1 MTSRKDK
8 ISKDTIEVIGN
19 VRGNLAQ
26 ATEDKKARPI
36 ATQEDKEAR
45 EATGR
50 TQGKK
55 GCRAKRINFAFWTD
69 TYDYVNTMARV
80 EGYSIAKFVN
90 IKLLELMEQD
100 KKYKKLKAVLEEKED
115 DEEKD
120 T

>member
-1 MTSRKDK
+1 MARGK
-8 ISKDTIEVIGN
+8 ISNTTIQVIGN
-19 VRGNLAQ
+19 VRGDLAQ
-26 ATEDKKARPI
+26 ATDEKKARPV
-36 ATQEDKEAR
+36 ATQEDKEVR

-90 IKLLELMEQD
+90 TKLLELMAKD
-100 KKYKKLKAVLEEKED
+100 KKYKRIKEVLNND
-115 DEEKD
+115 DMETD
-120 T
+120 

>member
-1 MTSRKDK
+1 MASKK
-8 ISKDTIEVIGN
+8 NNISSDTIQVIGN
-19 VRGNLAQ
+19 VRGNIAQ

-90 IKLLELMEQD
+90 IKLLELMEKD
-100 KKYKKLKAVLEEKED
+100 AKYKKIKAVLEERD
-115 DEEKD
+115 NGEEE

>member
-1 MTSRKDK
+1 MARGK
-8 ISKDTIEVIGN
+8 ISNTTIQVIGN
-19 VRGNLAQ
+19 VRGDLAQ
-26 ATEDKKARPI
+26 ATDEKKARPI

-90 IKLLELMEQD
+90 IKLLELMAKD
-100 KKYKKLKAVLEEKED
+100 KKYKRIKEVLDND
-115 DEEKD
+115 DMETD
-120 T
+120 